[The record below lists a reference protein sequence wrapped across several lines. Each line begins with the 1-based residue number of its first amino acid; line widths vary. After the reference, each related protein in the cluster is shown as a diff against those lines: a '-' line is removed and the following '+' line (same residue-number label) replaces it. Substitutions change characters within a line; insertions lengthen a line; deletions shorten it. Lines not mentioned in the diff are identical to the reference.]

1 MDQEMQTKI
10 AEMERKIDEI
20 YVSVEKTRKYFLWTM
35 IITVA
40 VVVLPLIALMFVIPS
55 FLSNYTDTIN
65 TLGGL

>member
-1 MDQEMQTKI
+1 MDQEMQNKM

-40 VVVLPLIALMFVIPS
+40 VVVLPMIGLMFVIPS
-55 FLSNYTDTIN
+55 FLGNYTDTIN